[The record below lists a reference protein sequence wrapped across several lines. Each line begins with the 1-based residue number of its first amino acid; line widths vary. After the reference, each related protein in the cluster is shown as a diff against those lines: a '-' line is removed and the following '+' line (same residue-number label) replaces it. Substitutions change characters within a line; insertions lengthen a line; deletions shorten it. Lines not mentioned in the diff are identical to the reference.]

1 MRLVCKYAL
10 FYCPFAFIIDA
21 KIQYV
26 VANFV
31 QNVMWCLQRKKNNGT
46 EKLKVLST
54 APLTFLTF
62 FPFSYSVRQTVIV
75 FARFCRQNAYIY
87 GMFHSFAKTYRKLH
101 CLQTVATLHIFRQ
114 RYCCLGK
121 RNENSICNLHK
132 TYLGKLQKH
141 SQFLTILRFLHK
153 KRQA

>member
-1 MRLVCKYAL
+1 MQIRL
-10 FYCPFAFIIDA
+10 FYCPFAFRIDA

-31 QNVMWCLQRKKNNGT
+31 QNVMCALRQKNATAQWNWRF
-46 EKLKVLST
+46 EVLCRWR
-54 APLTFLTF
+54 FLHF
-62 FPFSYSVRQTVIV
+62 LPFSYLVRQTVILS
-75 FARFCRQNAYIY
+75 ARFCRQIAYIY
-87 GMFHSFAKTYRKLH
+87 GIFRTFAKAYRKLH

-121 RNENSICNLHK
+121 TNKNLISKLHK
-132 TYLGKLQKH
+132 TYFGKLQKH

>member
-1 MRLVCKYAL
+1 MRLVCKYACFTVL
-10 FYCPFAFIIDA
+10 FAFIIDA

-46 EKLKVLST
+46 VKLKVLST
-54 APLTFLTF
+54 APLTFLPF
-62 FPFSYSVRQTVIV
+62 LPFSYLVRQTVIV

-101 CLQTVATLHIFRQ
+101 CLQTFATLHIFRQ
-114 RYCCLGK
+114 SYCCLGK

-132 TYLGKLQKH
+132 TYFGKLQKP
-141 SQFLTILRFLHK
+141 SKFLTILRFLHK

>member
-1 MRLVCKYAL
+1 MRLVCKYACFTVL
-10 FYCPFAFIIDA
+10 FAFIIDA

-31 QNVMWCLQRKKNNGT
+31 QNVMWWLQRKKNGT
-46 EKLKVLST
+46 VKFKVWST
-54 APLTFLTF
+54 APLTFLPF
-62 FPFSYSVRQTVIV
+62 LPFSYSVRQTVIV
-75 FARFCRQNAYIY
+75 SAGFCRQNAYIY

-121 RNENSICNLHK
+121 TNKNLISKLHK
-132 TYLGKLQKH
+132 TYFGKLQKP
-141 SQFLTILRFLHK
+141 SQFLHLLRFLRK